1 MLVSYVY
8 LLGVSNLINRQLPI
22 PLEWQLILIGWSI
35 LGILYALV
43 LKSVFLH
50 LIGIVVLFVGVSW
63 QLGDWAYEAK
73 TSMAWVVPYLLWWVV
88 GVYASGTLWLQ
99 RKPWQRFYITQQ
111 VLSVVAAIVLV
122 FALSTRLG
130 IEALNASARTGVGV
144 ATALPLIVSLIML
157 GSVAIGVLMSGYAKK
172 LCICMSS
179 EYAQYWC

>member
-73 TSMAWVVPYLLWWVV
+73 TSMAWVVPYLL
-88 GVYASGTLWLQ
+88 
-99 RKPWQRFYITQQ
+99 
-111 VLSVVAAIVLV
+111 
-122 FALSTRLG
+122 
-130 IEALNASARTGVGV
+130 
-144 ATALPLIVSLIML
+144 
-157 GSVAIGVLMSGYAKK
+157 
-172 LCICMSS
+172 
-179 EYAQYWC
+179 